1 MDIERL
7 KERAN
12 YKIDQFSKILTEI
25 SFLSNASTKKVAC
38 MALHKN
44 FTKIASFGYNG
55 SYAGAPINPLTGT
68 EEDSLDPGQSG
79 FIHAEVNM
87 IAKFREYDPHN
98 YIVLLTL
105 SPCKMC
111 TKILV
116 NSGFRYIYWIE
127 DYRETE
133 HLRIFDECGIKY
145 GNIEKLKENYLEI
158 NEDRPNIQYH

>member
-1 MDIERL
+1 MDYQRL
-7 KERAN
+7 KERADF
-12 YKIDQFSKILTEI
+12 KIDQFTKILIEI
-25 SFLSNASTKKVAC
+25 SFLSTASTKKVAC

-55 SYAGAPINPLTGT
+55 SYAGALINSITGT
-68 EEDSLDPGQSG
+68 EEESLDSGQSG

-87 IAKFREYDPHN
+87 IAKFREHDPQN
-98 YIVLLTL
+98 YIILLTL

-145 GNIEKLKENYLEI
+145 GNITNLKENYVLI
-158 NEDRPNIQYH
+158 NEK

>member
-1 MDIERL
+1 MEDEIKRIHERTIH
-7 KERAN
+7 
-12 YKIDQFSKILTEI
+12 KIDTFGKMIVQI
-25 SFLSNASTKKVAC
+25 SELSNASTKKVAC

-55 SYAGAPINPLTGT
+55 SYMNAPINDLTGT

-87 IAKFREYDPHN
+87 IAKFREYDPEN
-98 YIVLLTL
+98 YIILLTL

-116 NSGFRYIYWIE
+116 NSGFKYIFWIE
-127 DYRETE
+127 DYRDQS
-133 HLRIFDECGIKY
+133 HLHIFDECEITYGDLDTFKKIYETKIK
-145 GNIEKLKENYLEI
+145 
-158 NEDRPNIQYH
+158 

>member
-1 MDIERL
+1 MDRERL
-7 KERAN
+7 EMRN
-12 YKIDQFSKILTEI
+12 NFKIDQFSKILLEI
-25 SFLSNASTKKVAC
+25 SELSNASTKKVAC

-68 EEDSLDPGQSG
+68 EEDSLEPGQSG

-87 IAKFREYDPHN
+87 IAKFREHDPHN

-116 NSGFRYIYWIE
+116 NSGFRYIYWLE

-145 GNIEKLKENYLEI
+145 GNVEKLKQNYSSI
-158 NEDRPNIQYH
+158 NED

>member
-1 MDIERL
+1 MTRIEFKLETFSTIL
-7 KERAN
+7 KNIAN
-12 YKIDQFSKILTEI
+12 
-25 SFLSNASTKKVAC
+25 LSNASTKKVAC

-55 SYAGAPINPLTGT
+55 SYMNAPINESTGT
-68 EEDSLDPGQSG
+68 EEESLEPGESG

-87 IAKFREYDPHN
+87 IAKFREFDPEN

-116 NSGFRYIYWIE
+116 NSGFKYVYWIE
-127 DYRETE
+127 DYREQE
-133 HLRIFDECGIKY
+133 HLHIFDKTKISY
-145 GNIEKLKENYLEI
+145 GNLEKLKLDYETFF
-158 NEDRPNIQYH
+158 

>member
-1 MDIERL
+1 MEEAIKKRSIFKIE
-7 KERAN
+7 KFTS
-12 YKIDQFSKILTEI
+12 II
-25 SFLSNASTKKVAC
+25 STIAELSNASTKKVAC

-68 EEDSLDPGQSG
+68 EEDSLEPGHSG

-87 IAKFREYDPHN
+87 IAKFRERNPED
-98 YIVLLTL
+98 YIILLTL

-116 NSGFRYIYWIE
+116 NSGFKWVFWIE
-127 DYRETE
+127 DYREQS
-133 HLRIFDECGIKY
+133 HLTIFDECGIRY
-145 GNIEKLKENYLEI
+145 GNIDELKKIYHEI
-158 NEDRPNIQYH
+158 K